1 LKEWKK
7 VHMDDFVKM
16 TSSFME
22 QLELPESKPRV
33 QAYETFYKQENDR
46 PLDP

>member
-1 LKEWKK
+1 
-7 VHMDDFVKM
+7 
-16 TSSFME
+16 
-22 QLELPESKPRV
+22 LELPESKLRV